1 MQNIIYLGSIDGF
14 FNVDVTQL
22 AEAHLSGIIHRI
34 ESRHAIVA
42 QQVEQLICNQ
52 FVGGSSP
59 SDGSTLSSCW
69 NLQLVGGAL
78 NNPMERP
85 SNTSDS

>member
-1 MQNIIYLGSIDGF
+1 MQNIIYRSSIDGF

-52 FVGGSSP
+52 FVGGSNP
-59 SDGSTLSSCW
+59 SDGSKPCRD
-69 NLQLVGGAL
+69 NQFVGGAL